1 MKKIEW
7 KHIPGFSKYKIS
19 NCGDVWSD
27 FSNKILRQYNHQ
39 CGYKCIDLID
49 DSGKRRK
56 KRVHRLV
63 MLAFV
68 GEPPNG
74 KNDVNHKDGNK
85 RNNFIDNLEYCS
97 RSYNII
103 HRYRSLNYQ
112 APNGI
117 RDHALTDEEIDKI
130 RLLRGPKRKD
140 RKYKYTINKLAKMFD
155 VVPQTIMCI
164 IYYSGAY
171 KNRGSF

>member
-1 MKKIEW
+1 MKKIEL
-7 KHIPGFSKYKIS
+7 KRIPGFSKYKIS

-27 FSNKILRQYNHQ
+27 TKNKFLKPFASSGHE
-39 CGYKCIDLID
+39 CIDLID
-49 DSGKRRK
+49 DFGQRK
-56 KRVHRLV
+56 KNRVHRLV

-74 KNDVNHKDGNK
+74 KNDDNHKDGNK

-130 RLLRGPKRKD
+130 RLLRGQKRKD
-140 RKYKYTINKLAKMFD
+140 RKYKYTINRLAEMFD

-164 IYYSGAY
+164 IYYSGVY